1 MRNSDKFQQNSKNL
15 DTNVFKKSIDSVVS
29 NQNNSLQSQQEKS
42 FNLKQ
47 KVDEQQRQMVQSK
60 KQLIQ
65 NNSNQSQLIRNEEK
79 TSRIKYFVLIGVII
93 VLIVSLLIHI
103 YTDDSLEV
111 NHQKNFQ

>member
-1 MRNSDKFQQNSKNL
+1 MSLQ
-15 DTNVFKKSIDSVVS
+15 TNVFKKSIDSVVS

-60 KQLIQ
+60 KPSIQ
-65 NNSNQSQLIRNEEK
+65 NNSIQSQLIRKEEES
-79 TSRIKYFVLIGVII
+79 SRTIYFVVVIGVII
-93 VLIVSLLIHI
+93 GLILALLIHI